1 MKTAI
6 LFRLALFISLAAGMT
21 GLVLAKEPTPRGHLV
36 VVGGGGVPED
46 VLSRV
51 LSLAG
56 GQAARIII
64 FPQASELSDTG
75 EKNVEMWKQA
85 GAIHAVSVALSD
97 AKAAVRA
104 VQEAQIIWFPG
115 GDQNKLMKAF
125 ENTGVPEAIL
135 KRYREGATVGGT
147 SAGAAV
153 ISKVMITGEAD
164 LQSVTAGATQT
175 SAGLGLWPGVVVDQH
190 FLKRQ
195 RQNRLLSLVLD
206 HPSLVGVG
214 IDEQTA
220 VIVSG
225 SRFEVLGR
233 SSVIV
238 LDARRAQLSKNEKGK
253 PSAARRL
260 QLHVLTAGMT
270 FDLATR

>member
-6 LFRLALFISLAAGMT
+6 LFRLAFFVSLAAGMT
-21 GLVLAKEPTPRGHLV
+21 GLVPGKEPAPRGHLV
-36 VVGGGGVPED
+36 IVGGGGTPD
-46 VLSRV
+46 AVLSRT

-56 GQAARIII
+56 GQAARIVI
-64 FPQASELSDTG
+64 FPQASELADTG
-75 EKNVEMWKQA
+75 EKNVEMWKKA
-85 GAIHAVSVALSD
+85 GATNAVSIALSD
-97 AKAAVRA
+97 PQAAVRA
-104 VQEAQIIWFPG
+104 VQEAQMIWFPG

-175 SAGLGLWPGVVVDQH
+175 SAGLGLWQETVVDQH

-220 VIVSG
+220 VIVTG
-225 SRFEVLGR
+225 SRFQILGR

-238 LDARRAQLSKNEKGK
+238 LDARKAQLSKNENGK
-253 PSAARRL
+253 PSAARKLR
-260 QLHVLTAGMT
+260 LHVLTSGMT
-270 FDLATR
+270 FNLAAR